1 MVELNVLK
9 RQHGQQEIKRR
20 RVSNLE
26 YSTIIFEENKGKQY
40 WYILAGKYQVQGCS
54 DSLESAESDAHKALN
69 IIPANGT
76 VHSIYKNGKKVK
88 PVNAN
93 N

>member
-1 MVELNVLK
+1 MLK
-9 RQHGQQEIKRR
+9 KQHGQLEIKRK
-20 RVSNLE
+20 RVSKLK
-26 YSTIIFEENKGKQY
+26 YSTIIFEEVGRKQH
-40 WYILAGKYQVQGCS
+40 WYISAGKYQVQGCS